1 MGKDTMHNINAETVT
16 LKISRAHVIRL
27 LQACTAVSQMF
38 PEDKESSREMWQK
51 IREEV
56 KDQLGIHDLKAILKG
71 WRE

>member
-1 MGKDTMHNINAETVT
+1 MKDSMHIINNETVT

-27 LQACTAVSQMF
+27 LQACTAVADSF
-38 PEDKESSREMWQK
+38 PDDKESSREMWQK

-56 KDQLGIHDLKAILKG
+56 KDQLGTHDLKAISKG